1 MKLLSILIFISCVS
15 LVFAKPT
22 PTKKLIHLSL
32 FNNRKCGGNP
42 HETTYVDQQCYLNG
56 KSSIYMEDKDTTFDM
71 YYCIDN
77 TDCSDCS
84 KPITYKDGKCKKV
97 EGISELVTH
106 EKKTLDTAR
115 VVNQLNYQKSDCS
128 DETIEASYIEGECY
142 RLLDYGSVYGVIVK
156 DTVEV
161 FFSKQE
167 DCKNATPK
175 NYKLNECVKNEQ
187 NGQNGYVKYVLV
199 NQ

>member
-22 PTKKLIHLSL
+22 PTKKLIHLSV
-32 FNNRKCGGNP
+32 FNNKNCGGNP
-42 HETTYVDQQCYLNG
+42 TETTYVDQQCYLEE
-56 KSSIYMEDKDTTFDM
+56 KSSLYMEDKDTTFDM
-71 YYCIDN
+71 YYCENNI
-77 TDCSDCS
+77 DCSDCS
-84 KPITYKDGKCKKV
+84 KAITYNDGECKTLEDV
-97 EGISELVTH
+97 SELVTH

-128 DETIEASYIEGECY
+128 DEPIELSYIEGECY
-142 RLLDYGSVYGVIVK
+142 RLLDYGSVYGVLVK

-175 NYKLNECVKNEQ
+175 NYKLNECVENDQ
-187 NGQNGYVKYVLV
+187 NSYVKYVLV